1 MVLRNFSRTP
11 VWLKCSSKLLP
22 ACPWATPHGGQVF
35 ASGCNF
41 RARNLSFGG
50 PVVIWVLNGHIIF
63 RSARCPVRINSR
75 RIRIPRQRLALSQI
89 ALIMFLWGVLA
100 LLSMAAAAKSPSRQR
115 EAAARHRRRQGI
127 PVRLPRRGD
136 RAASMR
142 ALRFARSAEAAA
154 VGPPPPLP
162 ALPAPPQFVP
172 EQLRRFQRFVR
183 ACWDYRRSWL
193 CSSLSTAASIAIS
206 LVPARPS
213 APRAV
218 LLSLAVARL
227 GLQEGVEA
235 ILQHL
240 FRRDWRS
247 VEQALRGLSSAGGRM
262 QTGTRRSAVFTHGLD
277 GAAQHRAYLQ
287 RWASSSV
294 FAWLVSAVRR
304 QQPASALM
312 FGLSH
317 LTGCGPYSAKN
328 FITALVAQGLTVWDA
343 VPIGPGSRCSLF
355 ALVEGQRQPVSRVS
369 GIWPW
374 QSAPAHL
381 SQQAALIALATAAS
395 GWIGRPLSVADT
407 QETLCHWHQVE
418 IGRFEIPRREG

>member
-1 MVLRNFSRTP
+1 M
-11 VWLKCSSKLLP
+11 
-22 ACPWATPHGGQVF
+22 
-35 ASGCNF
+35 
-41 RARNLSFGG
+41 
-50 PVVIWVLNGHIIF
+50 IWVLNGHIIF

-75 RIRIPRQRLALSQI
+75 RIRIPLQRLALSQV
-89 ALIMFLWGVLA
+89 ALMMFFWGVLA

-172 EQLRRFQRFVR
+172 EQLRRFRRFVR

-247 VEQALRGLSSAGGRM
+247 VEQALRGGRM

-294 FAWLVSAVRR
+294 FAWLVSAVHR
-304 QQPASALM
+304 QQPS
-312 FGLSH
+312 
-317 LTGCGPYSAKN
+317 C
-328 FITALVAQGLTVWDA
+328 LVCPISRDAGLTPRRISSRLWLRRASRSGTPSPLARAADA
-343 VPIGPGSRCSLF
+343 PSLLWWKVSASQCPGCPAFGRGSRPLPICRSKLLSSL
-355 ALVEGQRQPVSRVS
+355 
-369 GIWPW
+369 W
-374 QSAPAHL
+374 
-381 SQQAALIALATAAS
+381 
-395 GWIGRPLSVADT
+395 
-407 QETLCHWHQVE
+407 
-418 IGRFEIPRREG
+418 PRRRAGGSGVR